1 MGASLMLPG
10 SCPAG
15 CPCPASGEAAGD
27 YQEAHSPC
35 VELIPCFGVRKRDRA
50 HREIKNIFFKVIQKR
65 RQSGE
70 NTDDILQTLVDAT
83 YK

>member
-1 MGASLMLPG
+1 MLPG

-27 YQEAHSPC
+27 NQEMRSPC
-35 VELIPCFGVRKRDRA
+35 VELNPVFLVRKRDRA
-50 HREIKNIFFKVIQKR
+50 HREIKNIFFRVIQKR

-70 NTDDILQTLVDAT
+70 NADDILQTLVDAT